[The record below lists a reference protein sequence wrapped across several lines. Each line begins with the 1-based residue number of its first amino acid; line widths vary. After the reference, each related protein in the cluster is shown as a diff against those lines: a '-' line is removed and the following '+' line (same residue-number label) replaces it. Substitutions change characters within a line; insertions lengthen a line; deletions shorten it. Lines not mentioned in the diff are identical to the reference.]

1 MEKTK
6 KEMSESQ
13 KNKKGLSKTFDAFST
28 KVTKLSGSPGAFIIA
43 LCTIIAWA
51 ITGPVFHYSDTWQ
64 LVINTGTTIIT
75 FLMVFLIQQSQNKD
89 TLALQIKLNELI
101 AANKNASNRL
111 IDSEDLTGEELEV
124 LKKFYIKMSE
134 KAKAEQDLKQ
144 THSIE
149 DAVDDEDVKEQNQ
162 KNRPLKPGKTKKS

>member
-1 MEKTK
+1 MAN
-6 KEMSESQ
+6 
-13 KNKKGLSKTFDAFST
+13 KNSNVFERISHYCTVFTGST
-28 KVTKLSGSPGAFIIA
+28 TAFITA
-43 LCTIIAWA
+43 LLIILGWVV
-51 ITGPVFHYSDTWQ
+51 TGPIFNYSDTWQ

-111 IDSEDLTGEELEV
+111 IDSEDLTAKELEV

-149 DAVDDEDVKEQNQ
+149 DAVDDEEVKEQNQ
-162 KNRPLKPGKTKKS
+162 KNRPLKPS